1 MTDVGLAAAA
11 VCGRAAGVVPA
22 ARLTLPG
29 EDGDVAPLVLRAVV
43 VCDTPGVSG
52 GGGGGCGAGLSRAW
66 SRGATL
72 HSLGE
77 GPVTHRSYG
86 RLVPGGGS

>member
-52 GGGGGCGAGLSRAW
+52 GGGCGAGLSRAW

-72 HSLGE
+72 HSLRE
-77 GPVTHRSYG
+77 GPVADRSYG
-86 RLVPGGGS
+86 RLVPGGGR